1 MNSRSFAKGR
11 PRVQTTRC
19 KMRKTSIS
27 VNSETDSRNRKAAA
41 GHQPNRQSSCAP
53 NDAIV
58 FESRPDE
65 DKAGY
70 AISWNNI
77 FYEVDD
83 ASTKTKLISRF
94 FKRNKFKADDDQ
106 FGEHAKSGG
115 SPNGQFS
122 QSSIH
127 IIERHQQ
134 MVEIINDQ
142 RSINISQKIENE
154 TIKQVASGP
163 CKRVILNNI
172 SGSLRCG
179 QLLGLI
185 GPSGVGRLSFFF
197 GSPHPRKFFC
207 FSITLTSLSLFAGK
221 STLLQIL
228 SGRRTS
234 NVKGEV
240 YLHASEEKNLKEC
253 KLNKLSFIP
262 QNDTHIENL
271 TVKETLIYASK
282 LKNNER
288 AKELIKQNN
297 QDNSADASSQ
307 DGSSNTTI
315 SLANTSPTNLT
326 NSSSDTILYS
336 GSNSSSSSLNVA
348 SHVDSSSVESNLVNP
363 HHLAGPA
370 THHHSAQRLAGA
382 SVHNVNLDQNLD
394 RLETQTNS
402 SSHSD
407 RTAASVPNADTLEVN
422 IVHEKQAPMLL
433 NFTHVDQYH
442 DYLVQ
447 QIIGQLM
454 LDTCA
459 QTFVSKC
466 SGGQLKRLSIAI
478 ELLSEPKVLVMDE
491 PTTGLDFSSAL
502 NCIQILK
509 NLTINNFDPP
519 GKRVGVWTNSCPN
532 D

>member
-1 MNSRSFAKGR
+1 M
-11 PRVQTTRC
+11 QTG
-19 KMRKTSIS
+19 
-27 VNSETDSRNRKAAA
+27 N
-41 GHQPNRQSSCAP
+41 
-53 NDAIV
+53 
-58 FESRPDE
+58 FEQH
-65 DKAGY
+65 
-70 AISWNNI
+70 
-77 FYEVDD
+77 
-83 ASTKTKLISRF
+83 L
-94 FKRNKFKADDDQ
+94 
-106 FGEHAKSGG
+106 
-115 SPNGQFS
+115 GQFTLRTIVGTNRS
-122 QSSIH
+122 
-127 IIERHQQ
+127 ER
-134 MVEIINDQ
+134 
-142 RSINISQKIENE
+142 SWW
-154 TIKQVASGP
+154 
-163 CKRVILNNI
+163 VIL
-172 SGSLRCG
+172 
-179 QLLGLI
+179 
-185 GPSGVGRLSFFF
+185 FFF
-197 GSPHPRKFFC
+197 VNFFGL
-207 FSITLTSLSLFAGK
+207 TLNGINVKPLRTAGK

-262 QNDTHIENL
+262 QHDSHIENL

-288 AKELIKQNN
+288 AKALIKQNN
-297 QDNSADASSQ
+297 QDNSQDASSQ
-307 DGSSNTTI
+307 DGSSNATI

-348 SHVDSSSVESNLVNP
+348 SHVDSSSVESNLVNHP
-363 HHLAGPA
+363 HLAGTA
-370 THHHSAQRLAGA
+370 AHLSAQRLAGA
-382 SVHNVNLDQNLD
+382 SVHNVNLAQNLD

-407 RTAASVPNADTLEVN
+407 RTAASVPSADTLEVN
-422 IVHEKQAPMLL
+422 IVHEKQTPMLL

-459 QTFVSKC
+459 QTFVCKC

-519 GKRVGVWTNSCPN
+519 GKQNFSLDLKTPNFGVLGKSAQLVTMCFLSKSHHRQHSSAQLFRNQTVRQAVRVGQGWRLPLQRPN
-532 D
+532 RQPGELPEELQLQMPHLFQSDRSDDPDLLSGVRGEKL